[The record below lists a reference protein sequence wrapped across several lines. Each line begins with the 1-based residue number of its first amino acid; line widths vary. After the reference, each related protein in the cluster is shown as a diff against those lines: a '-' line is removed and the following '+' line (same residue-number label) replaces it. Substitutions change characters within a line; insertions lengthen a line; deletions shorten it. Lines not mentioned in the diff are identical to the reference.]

1 MIARLGKKISPMLV
15 AGLTALWLLLNQ
27 TLAPGQIVVGAAL
40 ALLLAWASATLRPLR
55 ARLRRLDV
63 ATALVLVV
71 LREIVRS
78 NLSVARIVLG
88 LVREREVRS
97 GFLDIPLDLRDPHG
111 LAALAAII
119 TSTPGTVWV
128 GLSPDGSRL
137 TLHVLDLQD
146 EQEWIAFIKNRFE
159 RPLMRIF
166 E

>member
-1 MIARLGKKISPMLV
+1 MIARLGRKISPMLV
-15 AGLTALWLLLNQ
+15 VGLTALWLLLNQ
-27 TLAPGQIVVGAAL
+27 TLAPGQIVLGAAL

-55 ARLRRLDV
+55 ARLRRLDI
-63 ATALVLVV
+63 ATALMLVV

-137 TLHVLDLQD
+137 TLHVLDLKD
-146 EQEWIAFIKNRFE
+146 EQEWIAIIKNRFE